1 MATYI
6 SLITETQL
14 GETQI
19 AASVDRATRFRD
31 EAGKFNVQ
39 VTGMYWTMGEFDG
52 VLIFEAGKDEEAAAF
67 LHHVTSKGTIRTHTL
82 RAFDSDTAR
91 SILQK
96 VASNK

>member
-14 GETQI
+14 GETHI
-19 AASVDRATRFRD
+19 DESVARATRIRE
-31 EAGKFNVQ
+31 EAGKFGVT

-52 VLIFEAGKDEEAAAF
+52 VLIFDAGKDEEAAAF
-67 LHHVTSKGTIRTHTL
+67 LHHVTSKGMVRTRTL
-82 RAFDSDTAR
+82 RAFDSDSAR

-96 VASNK
+96 VANKE